1 MNRFNT
7 HYKNTISYDLMTKF
21 NYMNSF
27 EIPSIKEISI
37 NISSLNLAFEK
48 KKIIPLLVAIELISG
63 QKGRITLSKKNKIHL
78 KIKKGI
84 VVGCKVTLNTQNSHE
99 FLEHLILFVFPH
111 IKDFKGFSI
120 KHKSPSI
127 LSFKIN
133 NLLNFFELNNE
144 FLNFSNI
151 SPVNITI
158 KLNTNTI
165 EESNLLLN
173 SYNFPIK
180 TLAKVT

>member
-1 MNRFNT
+1 M
-7 HYKNTISYDLMTKF
+7 
-21 NYMNSF
+21 
-27 EIPSIKEISI
+27 
-37 NISSLNLAFEK
+37 
-48 KKIIPLLVAIELISG
+48 
-63 QKGRITLSKKNKIHL
+63 
-78 KIKKGI
+78 
-84 VVGCKVTLNTQNSHE
+84 NTQNSHE

-120 KHKSPSI
+120 NHKSPSI